1 MSFREIDE
9 GVKRRARNPHWA
21 ERWLRVVFIED
32 WGTKLLA
39 LVIALALWYGVT
51 GQRKPTTIRVP
62 RVPLN
67 FRLPGDTEISNE
79 PRTEVELTLTGNKRA
94 LDTIN
99 ARDLVANVDVSDLR
113 PGEHSVM
120 LTTERVTMGLPDGV
134 RYGDIQPNNVLLR
147 LEPRLDREL
156 EVEVRHSGSVPEG
169 YELRGITVTPAKVR
183 VRGPASH
190 LNALQKAPTEIISL
204 DGRKESFTL
213 PQTAIE
219 IPDKKVDLIEG
230 VVSVTFEIGEERVE
244 KSFSGVQVTTS
255 DGTQVRPE
263 TVSVTLYGE
272 RSAINQ
278 LRAENIKL
286 VLDVAGDGS
295 FKPRLELLDDLK
307 GRVVELRSATPA
319 VFTRRSFF

>member
-9 GVKRRARNPHWA
+9 GVRRQVRSPHRA
-21 ERWLRVVFIED
+21 ERWLRVIFVED
-32 WGTKLLA
+32 WGLKLLA
-39 LVIALALWYGVT
+39 LVITLALWYGVT

-67 FRLPGDTEISNE
+67 FRLPNDTEISNE
-79 PRTEVELTLTGNKRA
+79 PRTEVEITLTGNKRA
-94 LDTIN
+94 LDTLN
-99 ARDLVANVDVSDLR
+99 VRDLIANVDVSDFK
-113 PGEHSVM
+113 PGEHTVL
-120 LTTERVTMGLPDGV
+120 LTSERVTMGLPDGV

-156 EVEVRHSGSVPEG
+156 EVEVRRSGNIPEG
-169 YELRGITVTPAKVR
+169 YELRGITITPEKVK

-190 LNALQKAPTEIISL
+190 LDALQKAPTEVISL
-204 DGRKESFTL
+204 DGRRESFTL

-230 VVSVTFEIGEERVE
+230 AVSVRFEIGEERIE
-244 KSFSGVQVTTS
+244 KNFSNVQVSAS

-263 TVSVTLYGE
+263 TATITVNGE
-272 RSAINQ
+272 RSVINQ
-278 LRAENIKL
+278 LRAENLKL
-286 VLDVAGDGS
+286 VLDVAPDGS
-295 FKPRLELLDDLK
+295 STPRLELPDDLK
-307 GRVVELRSATPA
+307 GRVELRSTNPA

>member
-1 MSFREIDE
+1 MSFRDVDE
-9 GVKRRARNPHWA
+9 GLRRQAARPQRA
-21 ERWLRVVFIED
+21 ERWLRFVFVED

-79 PRTEVELTLTGNKRA
+79 PRTEVEITLTGNKRA

-99 ARDLVANVDVSDLR
+99 VRDLIANVDVSDFR

-120 LTTERVTMGLPDGV
+120 LTPERVTMGLPDGV
-134 RYGDIQPNNVLLR
+134 QYGDIQPNNVLLR

-156 EVEVRHSGSVPEG
+156 EVEVRHTGNIPAG
-169 YELRGITVTPAKVR
+169 YELRGIVVKPEKIK

-190 LNALQKAPTEIISL
+190 LSTLQKATTEMVSL

-244 KSFSGVQVTTS
+244 KSLAGVSVIAS

-272 RSAINQ
+272 RSVINQ
-278 LRAENIKL
+278 LRADNLKL
-286 VLDVAGDGS
+286 VLDVAEDGS
-295 FKPRLELLDDLK
+295 FTPRLELPADLK
-307 GRVVELRSATPA
+307 ERVQLRSTNPS

>member
-9 GVKRRARNPHWA
+9 GLRRQARKPHWA
-21 ERWLRVVFIED
+21 ERWLRFVFVED

-94 LDTIN
+94 LDALN
-99 ARDLVANVDVSDLR
+99 VRDLVANVDVSDLR
-113 PGEHSVM
+113 PGEHNVL
-120 LTTERVTMGLPDGV
+120 LTPERVTMGLPDGV
-134 RYGDIQPNNVLLR
+134 RFGDIQPNNLLLK

-156 EVEVRHSGSVPEG
+156 EIEVRTSGSVAAG
-169 YELRGITVTPAKVR
+169 YELRGVTATPQKIR

-190 LNALQKAPTEIISL
+190 LNALQKAQTEEIPL

-219 IPDKKVDLIEG
+219 IPDTKVDLIEA

-244 KSFSGVQVTTS
+244 KSFQGVQVSTS
-255 DGTQVRPE
+255 DGTQIRPE
-263 TVSVTLYGE
+263 TASLTLYGE

-278 LRAENIKL
+278 LRPDNLKL

-295 FKPRLELLDDLK
+295 LTPRLELPADLK
-307 GRVVELRSATPA
+307 SRVELRSTNPA
-319 VFTRRSFF
+319 VFTRRAFF

>member
-9 GVKRRARNPHWA
+9 GLRRQARSPQRA
-21 ERWLRVVFIED
+21 ERWLRFVFVED

-79 PRTEVELTLTGNKRA
+79 PRTEVEITLTGNKRA

-99 ARDLVANVDVSDLR
+99 VRDLVANVDVSDFR

-120 LTTERVTMGLPDGV
+120 LTPERVTMGLPDGV
-134 RYGDIQPNNVLLR
+134 RYGDIQPNNVLLK

-156 EVEVRHSGSVPEG
+156 EVEVLRTGNLPAG
-169 YELRGITVTPAKVR
+169 YELRGISVRPEKIR

-190 LNALQKAPTEIISL
+190 LNALQKAPTEVISL

-219 IPDKKVDLIEG
+219 IPDRKVDLIEG
-230 VVSVTFEIGEERVE
+230 VVSVTFEIGEERIE
-244 KSFSGVQVTTS
+244 KSFGGIQVNTS

-263 TVSVTLYGE
+263 TVTIHLYGE

-278 LRAENIKL
+278 LRADTIRFI
-286 VLDVAGDGS
+286 LDVAGDGS
-295 FKPRLELLDDLK
+295 FSPRLELPEDLK
-307 GRVVELRSATPA
+307 NRVELRSTNPA

>member
-1 MSFREIDE
+1 MSFHEIDE
-9 GVKRRARNPHWA
+9 GLKRRARSPHRA
-21 ERWLRVVFIED
+21 ERWLRAIFVED

-39 LVIALALWYGVT
+39 LLISLALWYGVT

-79 PRTEVELTLTGNKRA
+79 PRTEVEITLTGNKRA
-94 LDTIN
+94 LDAIN
-99 ARDLVANVDVSDLR
+99 VRDLVANVDVSDFR
-113 PGEHSVM
+113 PGEHSVI
-120 LTTERVTMGLPDGV
+120 LTPERVTMGLPDGV

-156 EVEVRHSGSVPEG
+156 AVEVRHSGNVPEG
-169 YELRGITVTPAKVR
+169 YQLRGITVAPEKVK

-190 LNALQKAPTEIISL
+190 LSALQKAPTTMISL
-204 DGRKESFTL
+204 EGRKESFTL

-219 IPDKKVDLIEG
+219 IPDKKVDLIEA
-230 VVSVTFEIGEERVE
+230 VVSVTFEIGEERIE
-244 KSFSGVQVTTS
+244 KSFGGVQVTTS

-263 TVSVTLYGE
+263 TVNVTLYGE

-295 FKPRLELLDDLK
+295 FTPRLELPADLK
-307 GRVVELRSATPA
+307 NRVELRSTTPA

>member
-9 GVKRRARNPHWA
+9 GLRRQARSPHWA

-32 WGTKLLA
+32 WGLKLLA
-39 LVIALALWYGVT
+39 LVISLALWYGVT

-67 FRLPGDTEISNE
+67 FRLPNDTEISNE
-79 PRTEVELTLTGNKRA
+79 PRTEVEITLTGNKRA

-99 ARDLVANVDVSDLR
+99 VRDLVVNVDVSDFK
-113 PGEHSVM
+113 PGEQTVL
-120 LTTERVTMGLPDGV
+120 LTPERVTMGLPDGV
-134 RYGDIQPNNVLLR
+134 GYGDIQPNNVLLR

-156 EVEVRHSGSVPEG
+156 EVEVRRSGNLPEG
-169 YELRGITVTPAKVR
+169 YELRGITVTPQKVK

-190 LNALQKAPTEIISL
+190 LNALQKAPTEMISL
-204 DGRKESFTL
+204 DGRRESFTL

-219 IPDKKVDLIEG
+219 IPDKKVDLIES
-230 VVSVTFEIGEERVE
+230 VVSVHFEIGEERIE
-244 KSFSGVQVTTS
+244 KNISNVQVSAS

-263 TVSVTLYGE
+263 TATITVYGE

-278 LRAENIKL
+278 LRAENLKL
-286 VLDVAGDGS
+286 VLDVAPDGS
-295 FKPRLELLDDLK
+295 STPRLELPDDLK
-307 GRVVELRSATPA
+307 GRVELRSTNPA

>member
-9 GVKRRARNPHWA
+9 GLKRRAQKSHWT
-21 ERWLRVVFIED
+21 ERWLRVIFIED

-51 GQRKPTTIRVP
+51 GQRQPTTIRVP

-67 FRLPGDTEISNE
+67 FRLPGDLEISNE
-79 PRTEVELTLTGNKRA
+79 PRTEVEITLTGNKRA
-94 LDTIN
+94 LDAIN
-99 ARDLVANVDVSDLR
+99 VRDLVANVDVSDFK

-120 LTTERVTMGLPDGV
+120 LTPERVTMGLPDGV

-156 EVEVRHSGSVPEG
+156 DVEVRRSGNVPAG
-169 YELRGITVTPAKVR
+169 YELRAVKVTPEKVK

-190 LNALQKAPTEIISL
+190 LNNLQKAPTEIISL
-204 DGRKESFTL
+204 DGHKESFTL

-219 IPDKKVDLIEG
+219 IPDRKVDLIEG

-244 KSFSGVQVTTS
+244 KSFGGVQVTTS

-278 LRAENIKL
+278 LRADNLKL
-286 VLDVAGDGS
+286 VLDVGADGS
-295 FKPRLELLDDLK
+295 LTPRLELPADLN
-307 GRVVELRSATPA
+307 GRVELRSTNPA
-319 VFTRRSFF
+319 VFSRRSFF

>member
-9 GVKRRARNPHWA
+9 GVRRQVRSPHWA
-21 ERWLRVVFIED
+21 ERWLRVIFVED
-32 WGTKLLA
+32 WGLKLLA
-39 LVIALALWYGVT
+39 LVISLALWYGVT

-67 FRLPGDTEISNE
+67 FRLPNDTEISNE
-79 PRTEVELTLTGNKRA
+79 PRTEVEITLTGNKRA
-94 LDTIN
+94 LDTLN
-99 ARDLVANVDVSDLR
+99 VRDLIANVDVSDFK
-113 PGEHSVM
+113 PGEHNVL
-120 LTTERVTMGLPDGV
+120 LTSERVTMGLPDGV

-156 EVEVRHSGSVPEG
+156 EVEVRRSGNIPEG
-169 YELRGITVTPAKVR
+169 YELRRITVTPEKVK

-190 LNALQKAPTEIISL
+190 LDALQKAPTEVISL
-204 DGRKESFTL
+204 DGHRESFTL

-230 VVSVTFEIGEERVE
+230 AVSVHFEIGEERIE
-244 KSFSGVQVTTS
+244 KNFSNVQVSAS

-263 TVSVTLYGE
+263 TAIITIYGE
-272 RSAINQ
+272 RSVINQ
-278 LRAENIKL
+278 LRAENLKL
-286 VLDVAGDGS
+286 VLDVAPDGS
-295 FKPRLELLDDLK
+295 STPRLELPDDLK
-307 GRVVELRSATPA
+307 GRVELRSSNPA

>member
-9 GVKRRARNPHWA
+9 GLKRQVRHPHWA
-21 ERWLRVVFIED
+21 ERWLRVIFIED
-32 WGTKLLA
+32 WWLKLLA
-39 LVIALALWYGVT
+39 LVISLALWYGVT

-67 FRLPGDTEISNE
+67 FRLPNDTEISNE
-79 PRTEVELTLTGNKRA
+79 PRTEVEITLTGNKRA
-94 LDTIN
+94 LDAIN
-99 ARDLVANVDVSDLR
+99 VRDLVANVDVSDFR
-113 PGEHSVM
+113 PGEHSVI
-120 LTTERVTMGLPDGV
+120 LTPERVTMGLPDGV

-156 EVEVRHSGSVPEG
+156 EVEVRHSGNLPEG
-169 YELRGITVTPAKVR
+169 YTLRGIAVSPEKVK

-190 LNALQKAPTEIISL
+190 LDALQKAPTEVISL
-204 DGRKESFTL
+204 DGRRESFTL

-230 VVSVTFEIGEERVE
+230 VVSVHFEIGEARTE
-244 KSFSGVQVTTS
+244 KNIGNVQVSAS

-263 TVSVTLYGE
+263 TATITVYGE
-272 RSAINQ
+272 RSLINQ
-278 LRAENIKL
+278 LRAENLKL
-286 VLDVAGDGS
+286 VLDVAPDGS
-295 FKPRLELLDDLK
+295 STPRLELPEDLK
-307 GRVVELRSATPA
+307 GRVELRSTNPA

>member
-9 GVKRRARNPHWA
+9 GLRRQARSPHWV
-21 ERWLRVVFIED
+21 ERWLRVIFIED

-39 LVIALALWYGVT
+39 LVISLALWYGVT

-67 FRLPGDTEISNE
+67 FRLPNDTEIINE
-79 PRTEVELTLTGNKRA
+79 PRTEVEITLTGNKRA

-99 ARDLVANVDVSDLR
+99 VRDLVVNVDVSDFK
-113 PGEHSVM
+113 PGEHNVL
-120 LTTERVTMGLPDGV
+120 LTPERVTMGLPDGV
-134 RYGDIQPNNVLLR
+134 RYGDVQPNNVLLR

-156 EVEVRHSGSVPEG
+156 EVEVRHSGNLPEG
-169 YELRGITVTPAKVR
+169 YALLGITVTPEKVK

-190 LNALQKAPTEIISL
+190 LNAIQKAPTEIVSL

-219 IPDKKVDLIEG
+219 IPDRKIDLIDG
-230 VVSVTFEIGEERVE
+230 VVSVTFDIGEERVE
-244 KSFSGVQVTTS
+244 KSFSNVQVNTS

-263 TVSVTLYGE
+263 TATVTVYGE

-286 VLDVAGDGS
+286 VLDVAPDGS
-295 FKPRLELLDDLK
+295 FPPRLELPGELK
-307 GRVVELRSATPA
+307 GRVELRSTNPA

>member
-9 GVKRRARNPHWA
+9 GLKRQARTPHRA
-21 ERWLRVVFIED
+21 ERWLRVIFVED

-79 PRTEVELTLTGNKRA
+79 PRTEVEITLTGNKRA
-94 LDTIN
+94 LDAIN
-99 ARDLVANVDVSDLR
+99 VRDLVANVDVSDFR
-113 PGEHSVM
+113 PGEHSVQ
-120 LTTERVTMGLPDGV
+120 LTPERVTMGLPDGV

-156 EVEVRHSGSVPEG
+156 EVEVRYSGNVPEG
-169 YELRGITVTPAKVR
+169 YALRGITVTPQKVK

-190 LNALQKAPTEIISL
+190 LNALQKAQTEIISL

-219 IPDKKVDLIEG
+219 IPDRKVDLIEG
-230 VVSVTFEIGEERVE
+230 VVGVTFEIGEERIE
-244 KSFSGVQVTTS
+244 KSFGGVSVTTS

-263 TVSVTLYGE
+263 TVSITVSGE

-286 VLDVAGDGS
+286 VLDVAADGS
-295 FKPRLELLDDLK
+295 FTPRLEVPADLK
-307 GRVVELRSATPA
+307 SRIELRSTNPA
-319 VFTRRSFF
+319 IFTRRSFF